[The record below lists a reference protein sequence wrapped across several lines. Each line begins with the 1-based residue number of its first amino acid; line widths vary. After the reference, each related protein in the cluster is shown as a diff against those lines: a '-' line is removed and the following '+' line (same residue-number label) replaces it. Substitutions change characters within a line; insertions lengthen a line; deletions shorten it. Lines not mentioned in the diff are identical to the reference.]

1 MKINQMQINALNN
14 HQIQNRILQQ
24 NKENSFSKI
33 LNEKLEN
40 KEVRFSKHAMERA
53 AERGIPIEN
62 SLVRDISSAV
72 DKARAKGIKDVV
84 VIGKQ
89 GAFVVNVTNSTVI
102 TSMDTMEMKNNIFTN
117 IDGAVMI

>member
-1 MKINQMQINALNN
+1 MKINQMKINALNN
-14 HQIQNRILQQ
+14 HQIQNRIFQQ
-24 NKENSFSKI
+24 SKESSFSKI

-53 AERGIPIEN
+53 AERGISIEN

-72 DKARAKGIKDVV
+72 DKARTKGIKDVV

>member
-1 MKINQMQINALNN
+1 MKINQMKINALNN

-24 NKENSFSKI
+24 SKESSFSKI

-53 AERGIPIEN
+53 AERGISIEN

>member
-1 MKINQMQINALNN
+1 MQINALNN

>member
-33 LNEKLEN
+33 LNEKLES

-62 SLVRDISSAV
+62 SLVRDIGSAV